1 MFPDMTRRL
10 TILLAGC
17 IAITTRCVAA
27 THDSCPETLPFRDVF
42 RLAANAGASPQEKDA
57 SDARRLLTRIAE
69 AIAAGDSRSISAQ
82 LNMKVFLTLFT
93 GESGYYSAEQTTYIL
108 RNFFQTHS
116 AASFSFHNT
125 NVTGESAFGVGT
137 FAFTKRGQRGSAQ
150 VFISLAAGKQSW
162 RITQIT
168 VAQR

>member
-1 MFPDMTRRL
+1 MTRRL

-27 THDSCPETLPFRDVF
+27 MQSAPPETFPSRYACRAD
-42 RLAANAGASPQEKDA
+42 ANASASPQEKDA
-57 SDARRLLTRIAE
+57 SEARRLLTRIAD
-69 AIAAGDSRSISAQ
+69 AIAAGDSRSIGAQ
-82 LNMKVFLTLFT
+82 LNTKVFLTLFT

-116 AASFSFHNT
+116 AASFAFHNT

-137 FAFTKRGQRGSAQ
+137 FAFTKRAQRGSAQ